1 MYKEGQAYL
10 GTSRHPDDSINKP
23 EYLQLKLANRHGLIT
38 GATGTGK
45 TVSLQ
50 ILTEGFSRAG
60 VPVFC
65 ADVKGDLSGLS
76 IAGESKDFLEARAE
90 TIGFSEDYDYE
101 AFPTIFWD
109 LFGEQGHPIRTT
121 ISDMGPLLLSRLME
135 LNATQEGVLNIAFKI
150 ADEEGLLLLDMK
162 DLRALLSNLAER
174 AQEISGTYGNVSK
187 ASVGAIQRQLLVLE
201 QQGAE
206 NFFGE
211 PALAVTDLMRTAP
224 DGRGMVNILAAD
236 KLMMSPRL
244 YATFLLWL
252 LSELFEQLPEVGNPD
267 KPRLVFFFDEA
278 HLLFDEAPKILLQ
291 KVEQVV
297 KLIRSKGVGVFFV
310 TQNPLDVPDSVLAQL
325 GNRVQHALRAY
336 TPRER
341 KAVKTA
347 ADTFRPNPEFDA
359 FEVITNLGVGEALVS
374 TLMKKGVPSIVERTL
389 IRPPSSRM
397 APITPQERKK
407 IMQASPVFGQYDDT
421 VDRESAYEVLKKR
434 ADDLLKEEEKQ
445 REQEDEEREETGR
458 MRRSRTGFTL
468 PDFDDDDDDDRRR
481 RSSRRRRTYRDD
493 RPTKRARSRSKSRRR
508 SSNRQTVT
516 EAAMKSVV
524 RSVSTQLGRALVR
537 GILGSIKRGF

>member
-1 MYKEGQAYL
+1 
-10 GTSRHPDDSINKP
+10 
-23 EYLQLKLANRHGLIT
+23 
-38 GATGTGK
+38 
-45 TVSLQ
+45 
-50 ILTEGFSRAG
+50 GFSRAG

-65 ADVKGDLSGLS
+65 ADVKGDLSGLAM
-76 IAGESKDFLEARAE
+76 AGDSKGFLEERAE
-90 TIGFSEDYDYE
+90 TIGFADDYNYE
-101 AFPTIFWD
+101 AFPTVFWD

-150 ADEEGLLLLDMK
+150 ADEEGLLLLDLK
-162 DLRALLSNLAER
+162 DLQSLLSNLAER
-174 AQEISGTYGNVSK
+174 AQEISGRYGNVSK

-211 PALAVTDLMRTAP
+211 PALAITDLLRTAP
-224 DGRGMVNILAAD
+224 DGRGLVNILAAD

-374 TLMKKGVPSIVERTL
+374 TLMKKGVPSIVQRTL

-407 IMQASPVFGQYDDT
+407 IMQSSPVFGQYDER
-421 VDRESAYEVLKKR
+421 VDRESAYEK
-434 ADDLLKEEEKQ
+434 LKEQAEEKLKQEEKQ
-445 REQEDEEREETGR
+445 REREDEEREETGR

-468 PDFDDDDDDDRRR
+468 PDFDDRDDDDNRSTRRR
-481 RSSRRRRTYRDD
+481 RKNYRDD
-493 RPTKRARSRSKSRRR
+493 RPTKRSRSRSRSKTRRR

-537 GILGSIKRGF
+537 GILGSLKRGF